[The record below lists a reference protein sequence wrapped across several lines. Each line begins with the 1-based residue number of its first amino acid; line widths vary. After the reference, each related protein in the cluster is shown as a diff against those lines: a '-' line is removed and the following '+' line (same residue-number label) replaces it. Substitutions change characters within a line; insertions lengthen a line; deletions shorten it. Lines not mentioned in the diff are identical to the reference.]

1 MADSPGRARSI
12 GGRSSTGNAL
22 PDPRIVAIEP
32 GGRRAIIHRQQP
44 AKPYVRQVLDL
55 IRLND
60 LRVLDTIS
68 TGDSDGLE
76 GDWRGDHVAALNFGC
91 CGGSNHPYPRLSLFT
106 VSENRLTPRGTPA
119 VDAEDV
125 GIATQNQPYLGQPR
139 FLDRRGRRVGVWLY
153 GGVRSRWLDCDL
165 RADRYRS
172 VPAGSSPVSV
182 ELPR

>member
-1 MADSPGRARSI
+1 MGKPLTTITAPPSSPPHPDSEPSPI
-12 GGRSSTGNAL
+12 IT
-22 PDPRIVAIEP
+22 IEP
-32 GGRRAIIHRQQP
+32 RGRRVIIQRQQP

-76 GDWRGDHVAALNFGC
+76 GDWRGDHVAAVNFGC
-91 CGGSNHPYPRLSLFT
+91 CGTSHPYPRRSLFT

-125 GIATQNQPYLGQPR
+125 GIATQNRPYLGQPR
-139 FLDRRGRRVGVWLY
+139 FLDRGGRRVGAWLY

-165 RADRYRS
+165 RVGRCRS
-172 VPAGSSPVSV
+172 TPAGSNAVSV